1 MLCYFD
7 GWYVNSFVFKIFA
20 MRSHTMIQNYFM
32 IILKCLVI
40 FVFFFS
46 QHVRISN
53 RMDAHCFFSV
63 QPFRYDLRWIYQSIQ
78 NLAASLICSKL
89 CSNPM
94 YTKTKLWNFECRLYF
109 SFHNFASFFP
119 QFPFSVSRFNCIY
132 PSFAFSFPLAFGNI

>member
-1 MLCYFD
+1 MLCNFD

-53 RMDAHCFFSV
+53 RMDAHCFFLFNLSDMICV
-63 QPFRYDLRWIYQSIQ
+63 EFTNPFKI
-78 NLAASLICSKL
+78 
-89 CSNPM
+89 
-94 YTKTKLWNFECRLYF
+94 
-109 SFHNFASFFP
+109 
-119 QFPFSVSRFNCIY
+119 
-132 PSFAFSFPLAFGNI
+132 